1 MSEKYSVILGLYHP
15 VHEVLYRWSSYA
27 FMTSTTRRPL
37 IPNIE
42 SILWL
47 ILLSFYAMQVK
58 QSSAMNIIWIISFRI
73 FWLLSTFQMSSTIK
87 VTWRIPSSASEGDAQ
102 GIIMSAVLPP
112 LVMLVMQEPAPFA
125 ASSALD
131 FPANVVVLA
140 VSAVY
145 YIEMQSLETL
155 CYAIYSIV
163 VNYYPL
169 AGCSSLQGVFT
180 KGEFK
185 LVSTIGGITL
195 IRGLLWIPTDP
206 EDVYLLVAVAGVT
219 GTLLGCK
226 VASLLSNSLITR
238 LPFLMGM
245 PLLLVELNLYK
256 MDSQRL
262 PKPLCLYWLVD
273 FLLQV
278 EGTCPRYYF
287 LIYWALVL
295 AVFLPLS
302 PSNFKFPVIARKWFH
317 GIAILLFLPPTY
329 DDPMFM
335 SLVYAIAMCVL
346 VVIEHVRRMTPFNCV
361 YIRYLD
367 VDKDTAEKVVIS
379 PITLIAG
386 CAIPCWMSAI
396 MGIDRT
402 NGLALFGILVLGVGD
417 SMAAIVGTHYGKTKW
432 GRKRSVEGSFAM
444 LMSMFAICWAC
455 GREDWTIA
463 VIVSTILEALTCQT
477 DNLVLPLTGA
487 TVVMIQSRWAAS
499 YNQMDNL
506 VLLLITVGIAVAV
519 IDMLLNNYHNAS
531 NHLFKVCSK
540 RLEDLVLNKQKDFT
554 CKDMFIS
561 NIPRVST
568 DESEA
573 SNDLMLQPCGIK
585 LNEIIIKM
593 LPIICPN

>member
-1 MSEKYSVILGLYHP
+1 MLLS
-15 VHEVLYRWSSYA
+15 SSYA
-27 FMTSTTRRPL
+27 ETTSTIGWHL
-37 IPNIE
+37 VPNVE
-42 SILWL
+42 NVVWL
-47 ILLSFYAMQVK
+47 LLLSLCTMQIK
-58 QSSAMNIIWIISFRI
+58 QSSVMNVICIFFLFGNLWFFR
-73 FWLLSTFQMSSTIK
+73 LSMFQMNSTIEA
-87 VTWRIPSSASEGDAQ
+87 TWRSPSSAYQGDGQ
-102 GIIMSAVLPP
+102 GIIMSAVLTP
-112 LVMLVMQEPAPFA
+112 LVMLVMQETGPFA
-125 ASSALD
+125 ASLK
-131 FPANVVVLA
+131 FPLNGVVMA
-140 VSAVY
+140 VSAACNA
-145 YIEMQSLETL
+145 EMQSLETL

-163 VNYYPL
+163 LHYYSL
-169 AGCSSLQGVFT
+169 AGCSNLQGVFT

-195 IRGLLWIPTDP
+195 IRGLIWIPTDP
-206 EDVYLLVAVAGVT
+206 KDVYLLVAVAGVT

-226 VASLLSNSLITR
+226 VASLLSNSLFTR
-238 LPFLMGM
+238 LPFLMGI

-317 GIAILLFLPPTY
+317 GIAILLFFPPTY

-346 VVIEHVRRMTPFNCV
+346 MVIEHVRRMTPFNCV

-432 GRKRSVEGSFAM
+432 GRKRSVEGSLAM

-455 GREDWTIA
+455 GREDWTFA
-463 VIVSTILEALTCQT
+463 VIVTTILEAFTCQI

-506 VLLLITVGIAVAV
+506 VLRLITVVIAVSV
-519 IDMLLNNYHNAS
+519 INIVLS
-531 NHLFKVCSK
+531 NHDS
-540 RLEDLVLNKQKDFT
+540 NKHKDFT

>member
-1 MSEKYSVILGLYHP
+1 
-15 VHEVLYRWSSYA
+15 
-27 FMTSTTRRPL
+27 
-37 IPNIE
+37 
-42 SILWL
+42 
-47 ILLSFYAMQVK
+47 
-58 QSSAMNIIWIISFRI
+58 
-73 FWLLSTFQMSSTIK
+73 
-87 VTWRIPSSASEGDAQ
+87 
-102 GIIMSAVLPP
+102 VLPP
-112 LVMLVMQEPAPFA
+112 LVMLVMQEPAHFL
-125 ASSALD
+125 ASSAFD
-131 FPANVVVLA
+131 FPANVVVMA
-140 VSAVY
+140 VSAAY
-145 YIEMQSLETL
+145 NAEMQSLETL

-163 VNYYPL
+163 LHYYPL
-169 AGCSSLQGVFT
+169 AGCPSLQGVFT

-206 EDVYLLVAVAGVT
+206 DDVYLLVAVAGVT

-346 VVIEHVRRMTPFNCV
+346 MVIEHVRRMTPFNCV

>member
-1 MSEKYSVILGLYHP
+1 VPEKYSVIPAVYYQL
-15 VHEVLYRWSSYA
+15 HEVLYR
-27 FMTSTTRRPL
+27 L
-37 IPNIE
+37 IPYLLMIE
-42 SILWL
+42 KYLWFL
-47 ILLSFYAMQVK
+47 VLLSFYTVQIEQLSVT
-58 QSSAMNIIWIISFRI
+58 NVICI
-73 FWLLSTFQMSSTIK
+73 FLLFGNLFLHVSMFQMNPTIK
-87 VTWRIPSSASEGDAQ
+87 ATWRSPSSAYQGDGQ
-102 GIIMSAVLPP
+102 GIIMSAVLTP
-112 LVMLVMQEPAPFA
+112 LVMLVMQEPAHFL
-125 ASSALD
+125 ASSAFD
-131 FPANVVVLA
+131 FPANVVVMA
-140 VSAVY
+140 VSAAY
-145 YIEMQSLETL
+145 NAEMQSLETL

-163 VNYYPL
+163 LHYYSL
-169 AGCSSLQGVFT
+169 AGCSNLQGVFT

-195 IRGLLWIPTDP
+195 IRGLIWIPTDP
-206 EDVYLLVAVAGVT
+206 KDVYLLVAVAGVT

-226 VASLLSNSLITR
+226 VASLLSNSLFTR
-238 LPFLMGM
+238 LPFLMGI

-346 VVIEHVRRMTPFNCV
+346 MVIEHVRRMTPFNCV

-432 GRKRSVEGSFAM
+432 GRKRSVEGSLAM

-499 YNQMDNL
+499 YNQIDNL